1 MKITD
6 VKGLGVEELAAQ
18 QAERVKNSQ
27 GEAPPAKSGGGM
39 DVIQLSPQSR
49 MMQKAS
55 EVVYQTPEVRPEKVA
70 AVQDAVQEGT
80 YQVDTKKVANK
91 VIANA
96 ILEK

>member
-6 VKGLGVEELAAQ
+6 VKGLGIEELAAQ
-18 QAERVKNSQ
+18 QVEKVKTSE
-27 GEAPPAKSGGGM
+27 GRARMEESDGGV
-39 DVIQLSPQSR
+39 DVIHLSPQSR
-49 MMQKAS
+49 LMQKAG

-70 AVQDAVQEGT
+70 AVQEAVEQGT